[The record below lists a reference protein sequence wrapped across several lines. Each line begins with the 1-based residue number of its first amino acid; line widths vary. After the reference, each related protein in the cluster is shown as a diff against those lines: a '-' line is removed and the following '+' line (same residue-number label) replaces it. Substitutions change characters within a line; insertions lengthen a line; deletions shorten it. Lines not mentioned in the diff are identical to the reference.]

1 MAYWYIR
8 QPGYKY
14 FKNPDFEDIDVMLL
28 PYMPTD
34 EIQSLSGKENQMSL
48 SKVKEMRYKF
58 FESLGFEIPELVID
72 STAPAIPIVDVY
84 IYKCAQQE
92 LVCGPE
98 FKILASTSNHKK
110 FVLCSVLSEIPK
122 LYSLGSKLYT
132 VKEDKEEV
140 AAFPGVKIN
149 VAHTIY
155 SEEPAIFIQK
165 EDREQVL
172 GELNRRARQFF
183 NLPEDEVSYMTTGSH
198 MTAEN
203 KSKEEL
209 LIEGNFKKFEVV
221 ECVDSEL
228 LKKFLETHRNLKCI
242 TFHHGIRIHRG
253 PYEYPP
259 ALNTV
264 ENIVVLNTWASAWFY
279 VDNFK
284 GKNLVLLDAEF
295 HAGPLNRFL
304 KAWKAGQLPN
314 LESFFFTFKPHTQA
328 FFLPTMF
335 DGVLLKRHEYTA
347 DERPYE
353 FNSGISSVYSHPFNF
368 NPGGRDSPFFDIHQ
382 KNNVRQASVRF
393 GLNKFLMIVWPNI
406 VVAENLE
413 PEVVEEEM
421 GDEDVLESDDCE
433 NLGADDDLSVATKS
447 PTPSPLGSPA
457 RSQEVNEVPM
467 PIGSPIRPGTPVP
480 TGFPEGRFQITKVS
494 LPMVSSV
501 PTGCNKPKG
510 TTVKVGLR
518 IPASTLFPAKF
529 PGYGPTVPKRP
540 LFAIES
546 LRSMKA
552 ASSANTQNGQPQLA
566 GFSSSNGS
574 SVPDKFAK
582 PVGTPVKA
590 GLLIPAGSPRCGPIV
605 PKRPRIESPSSSETT
620 SPAMSQNGQSQPAE
634 LSSPNRSSVPDGFA
648 KLKGTPLK
656 VSIPIPSGSP
666 ECGPTVPKKPEI
678 AIESPT
684 SIETSSPAKSREGQ
698 LQQTGVVP
706 PNESS
711 IPDGFVK
718 PKETPLQVGLPIS
731 SGSPESGCIE
741 RVGTAVKV
749 GLPIPARSPECKS
762 PTVEFPSS
770 IRFPVPGG
778 PTVTEKPE
786 IAVESPSST
795 VLSSSANAQIGQSQP
810 AGGPS
815 PMASS
820 IPDGFA
826 KPNETPVNVGLPFP
840 KGSPDRGPT
849 VPKRARIAIES
860 PTSIETS
867 SPAKSREG
875 LSQSA
880 GFSSPHESTVSAGS
894 SKTNGTPHPVVSA
907 FLNNTSFPPGYAEP
921 TKNLMAAVSETT
933 KQIAFV
939 KWQEAQAR
947 IAQVSLLMESPGS
960 DGIEFGASIAEIRY
974 QLARTLLLLRCSP
987 LEPPIPAVGISN
999 PAGSHQGQSQLATV
1013 ASPNQSSVAV
1023 RSTENNADPIA
1034 FRPPISVSDLS
1045 FSAGSQKDL
1054 SQLATADT
1062 SMESSV
1068 PSGQKQVAAVGSL
1081 NDDGKQFPGSS
1092 PNPNELSPFPGPER
1106 IMEKIKET
1114 ATPEQVNGIVNAVES
1129 PITVE
1134 SSSPTASF
1142 DRNGLPMAVRS
1153 PIRTETSSP
1162 AESFEEEEPSP
1173 LATANGLA
1181 IVVESPNA
1189 TGNGNPAASSD
1200 QNGLPAAVELPHRTE
1215 TSLPAGSLEDGS
1227 EKSNGNPVALG
1238 PFIPATKKSFSAG
1251 SRKRPAHQITS
1262 ESVEPH
1268 KLPLTVKTAIPAGL
1282 SLAKNLA
1289 KAGSTEPNKLPT
1301 TTGSKFPSFQ
1311 AFSNAFV
1318 GHLKTIHSCLTRI
1331 SSMVAFLPNGE
1342 PVQLGSLLPDGSL
1355 STVDSQPSPGSVAG
1369 PPPKASS
1376 APLPEPQAEENGSES
1391 KDVEITTF
1399 RIVSVYSH
1407 PVNLK
1412 PGGGAHPFF
1421 FIFRRD
1427 NVRQGSPRFG
1437 ANTVLMMPNIVVDEN
1452 LKPEDVEEE
1461 MEDEDALE
1469 SDDDENLGANLSV
1482 TTKSP
1487 TPSPLGSPARRSSSC
1502 RFQEVTEVPMPTG
1515 SPIQPKTPVPAG
1527 LPETRFQITD
1537 VSLPMSSFVPT
1548 ECIESKGTAVKF
1560 GSPIPDGTLF
1570 SAESSE
1576 CGPIVPKRP
1585 RIAIESPSAIGQSE
1599 AAASSNGPP
1608 VPARHI
1614 EPKLTPVKVGLLIPA
1629 GSPKCGPIVP
1639 KPPIPVSG
1647 ISCPAGSQEGLS
1659 KLATNNASI
1668 ESSVPV
1674 GQEQDGFFTAVG
1686 SSNDDG
1692 KPFPASSP
1700 NPNELSP
1707 FPGLAKYPFLTDFD
1721 RIKEEIEET
1730 NRRMGRTVAEFES
1743 TLSDTPEHVNGIVN
1757 AVESPITVESS
1768 SPTAS
1773 SDQNGF
1779 SMAVRSLTR
1788 TEALLPTE
1796 SIKEATVD
1804 SPIQSVPNGS
1814 KQGNESSVPVG
1825 SLEVGSNKSNGGP
1838 AAIGP
1843 LISATKMYLPAGS
1856 RKRLDHGKEA
1866 GSTEPNKCPS
1876 ASGSAFSSVR
1886 AFSNAFFGHLKK
1898 VQSCLVQFS
1907 SMVVFL
1913 PNDNSATSSLASS
1926 LPAEAVSAPSPK
1938 PQPPENG
1945 PESMDIETEEDD
1957 Y

>member
-1 MAYWYIR
+1 MVLSGTETREEERNEQTFCFLGMAYWYIR

-14 FKNPDFEDIDVMLL
+14 FKNPDFEDIDVMPL

-132 VKEDKEEV
+132 VKEDKEVV

-393 GLNKFLMIVWPNI
+393 GLNSFLMIVWPNI

-421 GDEDVLESDDCE
+421 GDEDVLESDDSE

-494 LPMVSSV
+494 WPMVSSV

-546 LRSMKA
+546 LSSIKA

-590 GLLIPAGSPRCGPIV
+590 GLLIPAGSPERGPIV

-620 SPAMSQNGQSQPAE
+620 SPAISQN
-634 LSSPNRSSVPDGFA
+634 
-648 KLKGTPLK
+648 
-656 VSIPIPSGSP
+656 
-666 ECGPTVPKKPEI
+666 
-678 AIESPT
+678 
-684 SIETSSPAKSREGQ
+684 
-698 LQQTGVVP
+698 
-706 PNESS
+706 
-711 IPDGFVK
+711 GFVK

-749 GLPIPARSPECKS
+749 GLPIPARSPES
-762 PTVEFPSS
+762 
-770 IRFPVPGG
+770 
-778 PTVTEKPE
+778 
-786 IAVESPSST
+786 
-795 VLSSSANAQIGQSQP
+795 NAQIGQSQP

-840 KGSPDRGPT
+840 KGSPERGPT
-849 VPKRARIAIES
+849 VPKRARIAVES
-860 PTSIETS
+860 PTSTETLS
-867 SPAKSREG
+867 TAESQKG

-894 SKTNGTPHPVVSA
+894 SKT
-907 FLNNTSFPPGYAEP
+907 SFDKP
-921 TKNLMAAVSETT
+921 SC
-933 KQIAFV
+933 
-939 KWQEAQAR
+939 
-947 IAQVSLLMESPGS
+947 
-960 DGIEFGASIAEIRY
+960 D
-974 QLARTLLLLRCSP
+974 
-987 LEPPIPAVGISN
+987 
-999 PAGSHQGQSQLATV
+999 PAGQDMPETGIGGLNAIG
-1013 ASPNQSSVAV
+1013 SS
-1023 RSTENNADPIA
+1023 
-1034 FRPPISVSDLS
+1034 F
-1045 FSAGSQKDL
+1045 FSADL
-1054 SQLATADT
+1054 
-1062 SMESSV
+1062 
-1068 PSGQKQVAAVGSL
+1068 
-1081 NDDGKQFPGSS
+1081 
-1092 PNPNELSPFPGPER
+1092 
-1106 IMEKIKET
+1106 T
-1114 ATPEQVNGIVNAVES
+1114 AT
-1129 PITVE
+1129 
-1134 SSSPTASF
+1134 
-1142 DRNGLPMAVRS
+1142 
-1153 PIRTETSSP
+1153 
-1162 AESFEEEEPSP
+1162 
-1173 LATANGLA
+1173 
-1181 IVVESPNA
+1181 
-1189 TGNGNPAASSD
+1189 
-1200 QNGLPAAVELPHRTE
+1200 
-1215 TSLPAGSLEDGS
+1215 ED
-1227 EKSNGNPVALG
+1227 
-1238 PFIPATKKSFSAG
+1238 
-1251 SRKRPAHQITS
+1251 
-1262 ESVEPH
+1262 
-1268 KLPLTVKTAIPAGL
+1268 
-1282 SLAKNLA
+1282 
-1289 KAGSTEPNKLPT
+1289 
-1301 TTGSKFPSFQ
+1301 
-1311 AFSNAFV
+1311 
-1318 GHLKTIHSCLTRI
+1318 
-1331 SSMVAFLPNGE
+1331 
-1342 PVQLGSLLPDGSL
+1342 
-1355 STVDSQPSPGSVAG
+1355 
-1369 PPPKASS
+1369 
-1376 APLPEPQAEENGSES
+1376 
-1391 KDVEITTF
+1391 
-1399 RIVSVYSH
+1399 
-1407 PVNLK
+1407 
-1412 PGGGAHPFF
+1412 
-1421 FIFRRD
+1421 
-1427 NVRQGSPRFG
+1427 
-1437 ANTVLMMPNIVVDEN
+1437 
-1452 LKPEDVEEE
+1452 
-1461 MEDEDALE
+1461 
-1469 SDDDENLGANLSV
+1469 
-1482 TTKSP
+1482 
-1487 TPSPLGSPARRSSSC
+1487 
-1502 RFQEVTEVPMPTG
+1502 
-1515 SPIQPKTPVPAG
+1515 
-1527 LPETRFQITD
+1527 
-1537 VSLPMSSFVPT
+1537 
-1548 ECIESKGTAVKF
+1548 
-1560 GSPIPDGTLF
+1560 
-1570 SAESSE
+1570 
-1576 CGPIVPKRP
+1576 
-1585 RIAIESPSAIGQSE
+1585 
-1599 AAASSNGPP
+1599 
-1608 VPARHI
+1608 
-1614 EPKLTPVKVGLLIPA
+1614 
-1629 GSPKCGPIVP
+1629 
-1639 KPPIPVSG
+1639 
-1647 ISCPAGSQEGLS
+1647 
-1659 KLATNNASI
+1659 
-1668 ESSVPV
+1668 
-1674 GQEQDGFFTAVG
+1674 
-1686 SSNDDG
+1686 
-1692 KPFPASSP
+1692 
-1700 NPNELSP
+1700 
-1707 FPGLAKYPFLTDFD
+1707 
-1721 RIKEEIEET
+1721 
-1730 NRRMGRTVAEFES
+1730 
-1743 TLSDTPEHVNGIVN
+1743 
-1757 AVESPITVESS
+1757 
-1768 SPTAS
+1768 
-1773 SDQNGF
+1773 
-1779 SMAVRSLTR
+1779 
-1788 TEALLPTE
+1788 
-1796 SIKEATVD
+1796 
-1804 SPIQSVPNGS
+1804 
-1814 KQGNESSVPVG
+1814 
-1825 SLEVGSNKSNGGP
+1825 
-1838 AAIGP
+1838 
-1843 LISATKMYLPAGS
+1843 
-1856 RKRLDHGKEA
+1856 
-1866 GSTEPNKCPS
+1866 
-1876 ASGSAFSSVR
+1876 
-1886 AFSNAFFGHLKK
+1886 
-1898 VQSCLVQFS
+1898 
-1907 SMVVFL
+1907 
-1913 PNDNSATSSLASS
+1913 
-1926 LPAEAVSAPSPK
+1926 
-1938 PQPPENG
+1938 
-1945 PESMDIETEEDD
+1945 
-1957 Y
+1957 